1 VVGVQNLK
9 KKHKRLEAELGQHEP
24 AIQSVQ
30 EAGQK
35 LMDVANIGVPEIE
48 SRLSALSQAWTELKQ
63 LCASR
68 GDKLDQSL
76 VYQQFLAKVEEEEA
90 WISEK
95 QQLLVVDDL
104 GDSMAAVQ
112 VIYSSVNSIL
122 QDLLKSLQKNLHA
135 FLPIFAYSFSKFAKN
150 GTDFRKSS
158 PNSRRF
164 YQKFAKFCTYFSKV
178 RQKWHRFL
186 H

>member
-1 VVGVQNLK
+1 LSKYLKIVVVVAGVQNLK

-112 VIYSSVNSIL
+112 VWQRQQHSQRS
-122 QDLLKSLQKNLHA
+122 
-135 FLPIFAYSFSKFAKN
+135 AKIIAN
-150 GTDFRKSS
+150 ICTH
-158 PNSRRF
+158 SR
-164 YQKFAKFCTYFSKV
+164 
-178 RQKWHRFL
+178 
-186 H
+186 